1 MKIKYSLLAAILFT
15 FSFGLLCQSISVDYD
30 SISNNILK
38 ENSAKIIECGVKV
51 QYKSKQNLQDI
62 YRNIFTNVSSSYVIV
77 SKQMEPSYFD
87 ITFKK
92 DNIAYE
98 IFASVENNITM
109 VSATSIATDN
119 KNVIDTLKKQLEKV
133 LYDDSMDVQYFSYV
147 KGKIITDS
155 IKNNIELT
163 ERALV
168 KYGGAAD
175 VDTITLNSGFTG
187 VARLK
192 DNTAINYAISENDK
206 GTYLIIGTPIIFI
219 TY

>member
-1 MKIKYSLLAAILFT
+1 MKIKYSLLSAILLM
-15 FSFGLLCQSISVDYD
+15 FSIGLLCQSVNVDYD

-38 ENSAKIIECGVKV
+38 ENSAKVIECGVKI
-51 QYKSKQNLQDI
+51 QYKSKKNLNEI
-62 YRNIFTNVSSSYVIV
+62 YQNIFTNASSSYVIV
-77 SKQMEPSYFD
+77 SKEMEPSYFD

-109 VSATSIATDN
+109 VSATSISIDN
-119 KNVIDTLKKQLEKV
+119 KNATDDLKKQLEKV
-133 LYDDSMDVQYFSYV
+133 LYDASMDVQYFSYV

-175 VDTITLNSGFTG
+175 VNTIKLNSGFTG

-192 DNTAINYAISENDK
+192 DNTAVNYAISENDK

>member
-1 MKIKYSLLAAILFT
+1 MRIKYSLLSTILLM
-15 FSFGLLCQSISVDYD
+15 FSFGLLCQSINVDYD

-51 QYKSKQNLQDI
+51 QYKSKKSFDDI
-62 YRNIFTNVSSSYVIV
+62 YQNIFTNVSSSYVIV
-77 SKQMEPSYFD
+77 SKEIEPSYFD

-92 DNIAYE
+92 DKIAYE

-119 KNVIDTLKKQLEKV
+119 KNETDGLKKQIEKV
-133 LYDDSMDVQYFSYV
+133 LYDASMDVQYFSYV

-175 VDTITLNSGFTG
+175 VDTIKLNSGFTG

-192 DNTAINYAISENDK
+192 DNTAVNYAISENDK

>member
-1 MKIKYSLLAAILFT
+1 MRIKYSLLSAILLI
-15 FSFGLLCQSISVDYD
+15 FSFCLFCQSISVDYD

-51 QYKSKQNLQDI
+51 QYKSKKSFDDI
-62 YRNIFTNVSSSYVIV
+62 CQNIFTNVSRSYVIV
-77 SKQMEPSYFD
+77 SKEIKPSYFD

-98 IFASVENNITM
+98 IFASVEDSVTM

-119 KNVIDTLKKQLEKV
+119 RNETNGLKKQLEKV
-133 LYDDSMDVQYFSYV
+133 LYDASIDVQYFSYV
-147 KGKIITDS
+147 KGKIITDN

-175 VDTITLNSGFTG
+175 VDTIKLNSGFTG